1 MRQGGLR
8 RRALQ
13 LDSSF
18 AAAWTNLGND
28 AARQKQRRR
37 TIRFYAKAR
46 KAYPAKASVLIGRA
60 YAALRKAD
68 SARQAY
74 EEALAADSAYAPA
87 HLWLGQLLEDQGR
100 LKEALRH
107 TRRAHKLKPQSADYR
122 YLLGAQLVQAGRVE
136 EAIGHLE
143 RVAKRKPWHY
153 GAEYNLGKALLQQG
167 GRAKEAERHLAR
179 ADSLRRLQ
187 NDIGQLRS
195 MIQTQP
201 KNPEYWKRLA
211 EKLRQAGREEEAAQG
226 PHADAAMTAF
236 TGETER
242 TSEAAFKVARATFR
256 REHALYAAQRSAL
269 AAGAQDALFLLLGV
283 AVLLWV
289 HHAVGP
295 AVLAIG
301 PAVLAN
307 SKSWLLLALVPFLT
321 RLVIWHLR
329 HANTRGCSTTAE
341 GGDCAKTRCTGFM
354 RKRCL
359 IVLTLPPRKTIG

>member
-1 MRQGGLR
+1 MRTTRHTVKAATRGVPLLAALVLALQVGCGSSDSQERTGEKTDPGKEAARLASKHFQR
-8 RRALQ
+8 GRDFSKRQRFDKAEAAYRRALQ

-18 AAAWTNLGND
+18 AAAWINLGND

-37 TIRFYAKAR
+37 AIRFYAKAR

-60 YAALRKAD
+60 YAALREAD

-153 GAEYNLGKALLQQG
+153 GAEYNLGQALLQQG

-195 MIQTQP
+195 MIHTQP

-211 EKLRQAGREEEAAQG
+211 AKLRQAGREEEAAQ
-226 PHADAAMTAF
+226 ARRRA
-236 TGETER
+236 R
-242 TSEAAFKVARATFR
+242 T
-256 REHALYAAQRSAL
+256 
-269 AAGAQDALFLLLGV
+269 
-283 AVLLWV
+283 
-289 HHAVGP
+289 
-295 AVLAIG
+295 
-301 PAVLAN
+301 
-307 SKSWLLLALVPFLT
+307 LT
-321 RLVIWHLR
+321 Q
-329 HANTRGCSTTAE
+329 
-341 GGDCAKTRCTGFM
+341 
-354 RKRCL
+354 
-359 IVLTLPPRKTIG
+359 P

>member
-1 MRQGGLR
+1 MPAFLPKALPPPRCPRLLFLRRGVLRQGGLR

-74 EEALAADSAYAPA
+74 EET
-87 HLWLGQLLEDQGR
+87 
-100 LKEALRH
+100 LRH

-153 GAEYNLGKALLQQG
+153 GAEYNLGQALLQQG

-269 AAGAQDALFLLLGV
+269 ATGAQDALFLLLGV

-295 AVLAIG
+295 AVLA
-301 PAVLAN
+301 N

-321 RLVIWHLR
+321 RLVLWHLR
-329 HANTRGCSTTAE
+329 HANTWGCSTTAE